1 MPVYIE
7 HPTTLSTQ
15 DRKDLET
22 LYQEVD
28 SRIIAPYN
36 DVAELIGRTLADGS
50 LVVARFNSRL
60 LGAARLLQQPD
71 WELRHLAV
79 RTITRNRGVAR
90 RLLDICCDLAQAN
103 EQTLHLSAP
112 AHCPFAQHQQQTRQI
127 LIRPLPSPKV

>member
-22 LYQEVD
+22 LYHEVD
-28 SRIIAPYN
+28 NSLIAPYS
-36 DVAELIGRTLADGS
+36 DIADLLDSSLADNS

-79 RTITRNRGVAR
+79 REITRNRGVAR
-90 RLLDICCDLAQAN
+90 RVLDICCDLAQADG
-103 EQTLHLSAP
+103 QPLHLSAP
-112 AHCPFAQHQQQTRQI
+112 TQCGFAQHQQQTRQI